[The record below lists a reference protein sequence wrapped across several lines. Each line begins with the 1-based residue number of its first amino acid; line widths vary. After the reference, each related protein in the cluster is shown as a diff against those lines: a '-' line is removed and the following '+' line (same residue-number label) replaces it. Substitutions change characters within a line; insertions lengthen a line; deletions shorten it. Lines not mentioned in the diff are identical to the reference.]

1 MTCADGRRQS
11 ARCPIIG
18 KQRLRTEIILLF
30 MPEMLTA
37 WRIPAD
43 GLEQFFLYAREE
55 SLQSGGAA
63 HSAIIAG
70 HTPTTV
76 RESFAYNAGKAFR
89 YYDAGKNCV
98 FYDIDCGCVFR
109 ERNLEARLACIRLE
123 DEKIFYA

>member
-1 MTCADGRRQS
+1 MPYYWEAEVADRNYIVVYAGYADSLENTGGR
-11 ARCPIIG
+11 
-18 KQRLRTEIILLF
+18 F
-30 MPEMLTA
+30 
-37 WRIPAD
+37 D

-76 RESFAYNAGKAFR
+76 RESSAYNAGKAFR
-89 YYDAGKNCV
+89 YYDAGKDCV

-109 ERNLEARLACIRLE
+109 ERNLEARLA
-123 DEKIFYA
+123 